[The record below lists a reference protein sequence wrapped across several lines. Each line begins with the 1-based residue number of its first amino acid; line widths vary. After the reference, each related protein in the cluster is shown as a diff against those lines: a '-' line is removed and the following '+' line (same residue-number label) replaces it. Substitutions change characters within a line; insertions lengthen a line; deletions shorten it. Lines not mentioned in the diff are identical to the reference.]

1 MATFT
6 ACTTATVALYTLP
19 DDDETIAAIP
29 VEAWDEQGAAYVA
42 GLKGLI
48 VADSRPGF
56 VRLEQATARL
66 PRPDGPPP
74 REPVKVGP
82 PPSKPGGPRDPIDPR
97 GPRPD
102 PPRGRQP

>member
-6 ACTTATVALYTLP
+6 ACMTATVALYTLP
-19 DDDETIAAIP
+19 DDDETIVALP

-42 GLKGLI
+42 GIKGLI

-56 VRLEQATARL
+56 VRLEQASARL
-66 PRPDGPPP
+66 PRPDAPV

-82 PPSKPGGPRDPIDPR
+82 PPSKPGGPRDPADPR
-97 GPRPD
+97 GPRPA
-102 PPRGRQP
+102 PERGRQQ